1 MKTKL
6 EVGKNSFWGFMLLL
20 AAAFIIVGQLDLFGD
35 ISLTTVFFGICM
47 GAWFISSM
55 FKLSWG
61 GMCFAAAFEVILFDE
76 ALGLEELTPW
86 PVLFAALF
94 ATIGLNMIIK
104 KNRKKPE
111 KDIRINGN
119 KNANQGNPQVVEGD
133 DTSFVCNVSFGSV
146 VKYVTNKELK
156 HAHLDLSFGNLVVYF
171 DGATLGGG
179 SAVAQVDNSFGK
191 TTLYIP
197 KQWDT
202 RVELE
207 KSFGVIE
214 EKGVKTGDSDNIFV
228 IRGNSS
234 FGKVEIR
241 YI

>member
-6 EVGKNSFWGFMLLL
+6 ELGKNVFWGLLLIL
-20 AAAFIIVGQLDLFGD
+20 AAAFIILGQFDVFGD
-35 ISLTTVFFGICM
+35 VSGVTIFFGICL

-61 GMCFAAAFEVILFDE
+61 GMLFSAAFEIILFDE

-86 PVLFAALF
+86 PVLFAALL
-94 ATIGLNMIIK
+94 ATIGMNLLIK
-104 KNRKKPE
+104 KKSRKPE
-111 KDIRINGN
+111 KDLRLN
-119 KNANQGNPQVVEGD
+119 KNKQGNPEVVEGD
-133 DTSFVCNVSFGSV
+133 DTSFVCEVAFGSV

-156 HAHLDLSFGNLVVYF
+156 HANLDLSFGNLVVYF

-191 TTLYIP
+191 TTIYIP

-214 EKGVKTGDSDNIFV
+214 EKGTKTGDSDNIFV